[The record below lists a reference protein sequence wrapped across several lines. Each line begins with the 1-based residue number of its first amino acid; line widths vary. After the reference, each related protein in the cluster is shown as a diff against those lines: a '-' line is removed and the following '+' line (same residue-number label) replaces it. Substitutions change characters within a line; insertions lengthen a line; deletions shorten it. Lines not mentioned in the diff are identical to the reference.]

1 MDDKHR
7 SDELARLVD
16 QCYSQARRVDGRS
29 ALMGG
34 ALGLLLS
41 SRHGR
46 GVLGKALKYGL
57 VAGVGALAWRARS
70 ERERSPS
77 RGLDD
82 ATPSSNGD
90 ETIAETRVS
99 ETPAA
104 GTPAAGTPAA
114 GTSTGSFATQR
125 DDAEPPQV
133 P

>member
-16 QCYSQARRVDGRS
+16 QWYSQARRVDGRS

-46 GVLGKALKYGL
+46 GVLGKALKYGV
-57 VAGVGALAWRARS
+57 VAGVGALAWQARS
-70 ERERSPS
+70 ERERAALRSQDLVGTRS
-77 RGLDD
+77 DD
-82 ATPSSNGD
+82 GAP
-90 ETIAETRVS
+90 
-99 ETPAA
+99 PA
-104 GTPAAGTPAA
+104 GTPVAGTPVA
-114 GTSTGSFATQR
+114 GKPVAGKPVGSFATQQ

>member
-1 MDDKHR
+1 MDDKPR

-46 GVLGKALKYGL
+46 GVLGKALKYGV
-57 VAGVGALAWRARS
+57 VAGVGALAWQARGEREQAASRS
-70 ERERSPS
+70 EGSARALPS
-77 RGLDD
+77 DD
-82 ATPSSNGD
+82 EPT
-90 ETIAETRVS
+90 
-99 ETPAA
+99 A
-104 GTPAAGTPAA
+104 GAPVAGKPVA
-114 GTSTGSFATQR
+114 GAPVGSFATQR
-125 DDAEPPQV
+125 DDGEPPLV